1 MDLVC
6 FSHLRW
12 EFVFQ
17 RPQHLLSR
25 CARERRVF
33 YFEEPTFGF
42 DDGPARLVVETRHNG
57 VRVVVARLPA
67 SLEHDPA
74 EADRVQRE
82 LLDEFLAER
91 DVMTYACW
99 YYTPMMLGFTDHLTP
114 RATIYD
120 CMDELAGF
128 VGAPARLRES
138 EAELFRR
145 ADLVFT
151 GGHSLYEAKRERHP
165 RVYSFPS
172 SVDVAH
178 FARARQAQPDPADQ
192 AGIPHPRLGFYG
204 VIDERLDVEL
214 VRGVAELRPDWQ
226 IVLVGPVVKIDPA
239 ILPRLPNVHYLG
251 GKSYDELPAYLAGW
265 DVALLPFAC
274 NEATRFLS
282 PTKTPEYLAAGRPV
296 VSTPIRDVVRPYG
309 DRGLARIAATAP
321 EFVAAVEQ
329 ALVEDGAARLAK
341 ADPFLAEMSWDRTWQ
356 QMWRHVE
363 SVLAAR
369 EILAEASAAER
380 AGAPSAIPSGAG
392 STGRGAPTTLA
403 GEGGGITS

>member
-1 MDLVC
+1 
-6 FSHLRW
+6 
-12 EFVFQ
+12 
-17 RPQHLLSR
+17 P
-25 CARERRVF
+25 RV
-33 YFEEPTFGF
+33 T
-42 DDGPARLVVETRHNG
+42 V
-57 VRVVVARLPA
+57 
-67 SLEHDPA
+67 
-74 EADRVQRE
+74 
-82 LLDEFLAER
+82 
-91 DVMTYACW
+91 
-99 YYTPMMLGFTDHLTP
+99 
-114 RATIYD
+114 YD
-120 CMDELAGF
+120 CMDELSAF
-128 VGAPARLRES
+128 RFAPPLLREREARLFE
-138 EAELFRR
+138 R

-151 GGHSLYEAKRERHP
+151 GGHSLYEAKRRRHP
-165 RVYSFPS
+165 SVYPFPS

-178 FARARQAQPDPADQ
+178 FRRARSAQPDPADQ
-192 AGIPHPRLGFYG
+192 ASVQHPRLGFYG
-204 VIDERLDVEL
+204 VIDERLDIQL
-214 VRGVAELRPDWQ
+214 IRSVAEARPDWQ
-226 IVLVGPVVKIDPA
+226 IVLVGPVAKIDRET
-239 ILPRLPNVHYLG
+239 LPRLPNVHYLG
-251 GKSYDELPAYLAGW
+251 AKQYDELPAYLAGW

-274 NEATRFLS
+274 NEATRFIS

>member
-12 EFVFQ
+12 DFVFQ

-25 CARERRVF
+25 CARDRRVF
-33 YFEEPTFGF
+33 YFEEPVLG
-42 DDGPARLVVETRHNG
+42 DCPPGLDIQTRHNG
-57 VRVVVARLPA
+57 VRVVTPRLPQGIGA
-67 SLEHDPA
+67 A
-74 EADRVQRE
+74 EAERTQRA
-82 LLDEFLAER
+82 LVDAFLADRAVGEY
-91 DVMTYACW
+91 VAW
-99 YYTPMMLGFTDHLTP
+99 YYTPMALGFTDHLGP
-114 RATIYD
+114 RVTVYD
-120 CMDELAGF
+120 CMDELSAF
-128 VGAPARLRES
+128 RFAPPLLREREARLFE
-138 EAELFRR
+138 R

-151 GGHSLYEAKRERHP
+151 GGHSLYEAKRRRHP
-165 RVYSFPS
+165 SVYPFPS

-178 FARARQAQPDPADQ
+178 FRRARSAQPDPADQ
-192 AGIPHPRLGFYG
+192 ASVQHPRLGFYG
-204 VIDERLDVEL
+204 VIDERLDIQL
-214 VRGVAELRPDWQ
+214 IRSVAEARPDWQ
-226 IVLVGPVVKIDPA
+226 IVLVGPVAKIDRET
-239 ILPRLPNVHYLG
+239 LPRLPNVHYLG
-251 GKSYDELPAYLAGW
+251 AKQYDELPAYLAGW

-274 NEATRFLS
+274 NEATRFIS